1 MARSW
6 AFDHSLSFV
15 DAAQRATSV
24 EDLTSAFSR
33 TVHALG
39 FQEYLAISLAD
50 PDNWPSDAIALS
62 GYDPAWQARYRDERY
77 YDVDPFLAEATRSL
91 MPFRWSDVRE
101 RMILSPKQK
110 ALMLDAASC
119 NHRVGMTVPIVTPGR
134 YRTSV
139 SVCADRHDL
148 SGEVPHAV
156 HLMSIYLTDAVHRL
170 LRREQLTGPI
180 QPGAD
185 EAEAAPTPRER
196 EILKW
201 LAAGK
206 TAWEISEI
214 LSISERTVRFHIDN
228 TKRKFGVATT
238 MQAVVRA
245 LIDHHISG

>member
-24 EDLTSAFSR
+24 EDLTSAFSQ

-156 HLMSIYLTDAVHRL
+156 HLVAIYLTDAMQRL
-170 LRREQLTGPI
+170 MRLAH
-180 QPGAD
+180 AD
-185 EAEAAPTPRER
+185 NNSADDASKTSLTPRER
-196 EILKW
+196 EIMKW
-201 LAAGK
+201 LASGK

-228 TKRKFGVATT
+228 TKHKFGVATT
-238 MQAVVRA
+238 MQAVVRS
-245 LIDHHISG
+245 LVEREISG